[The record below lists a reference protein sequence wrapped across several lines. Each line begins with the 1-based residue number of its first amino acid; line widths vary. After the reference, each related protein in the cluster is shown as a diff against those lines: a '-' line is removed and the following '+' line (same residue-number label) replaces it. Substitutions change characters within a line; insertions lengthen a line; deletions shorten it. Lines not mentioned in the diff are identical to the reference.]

1 MFKFTKE
8 IKVYAYSELS
18 EEAKEKVKQWY
29 LNDQIRCQEL
39 TDDYENDLSNIF
51 PNSNLKVQWSLNSCQ
66 GDGVNIYGSVNI
78 EDLFTLPEN
87 APSFN
92 WINGYLTEK
101 EIRTLRFYMKEYK
114 EEVDLPVNRRYTYCM
129 ADDIDLA
136 EDFQYELENE
146 GIRDIQI
153 DVLEKAERFVS
164 QIFSQLC
171 MKYEKRGYEY
181 LYEISDEDMEVNC
194 EANEWCF
201 LEDGSFFD
209 PGQIQYP
216 EELAG
221 LYGENKENSVYLSR
235 EDDGTPSEKYKR
247 YKIVFSY
254 AEREYYCF
262 IDALS
267 FEEAIFIFFMEH
279 PHITFNMIEDH
290 MEVEY

>member
-1 MFKFTKE
+1 MFKVTKE
-8 IKVYAYSELS
+8 IKVFTYSELS
-18 EEAKEKVKQWY
+18 KEAKEKAKQWY
-29 LNDQIRCQEL
+29 LNDDYRWQEL
-39 TDDYENDLSNIF
+39 TDDFENDLSNIF
-51 PNSNLKVQWSLNSCQ
+51 PDSNLKVQWSLNSCQ
-66 GDGVNIYGSVNI
+66 GDGVNVYGSVNLN
-78 EDLFTLPEN
+78 DLFTLPEN

-114 EEVDLPVNRRYTYCM
+114 EEVEIPVNRRYYYCM
-129 ADDIDLA
+129 ANDIDLA
-136 EDFQYELENE
+136 EDFQYELENM
-146 GIRDIQI
+146 GIRDIKI
-153 DVLEKAERFVS
+153 EVLEKAERFVS

-171 MKYEKRGYEY
+171 MEYEKRGYEY

-194 EANEWCF
+194 EANDWCF

-209 PGQIQYP
+209 QGKIKYP
-216 EELAG
+216 EEIAE
-221 LYGENKENSVYLSR
+221 LYGENEDNPVYLSR
-235 EDDGTPSEKYKR
+235 EDDGTPAEEYKR

-290 MEVEY
+290 MEVKY